1 MSRAMKRFAIF
12 TQNFYRQLD
21 RLAVNQHG
29 VAAVE
34 FALLLPLMLTL
45 YLGCVEV
52 SQGISADRKVTITT
66 RTAADL
72 VSQVATINNAGMADI
87 LNAASSVM
95 APYSTVGL
103 VVTVTSVSIDANG
116 NATVAWSDSLNGTP
130 TPQGSSVPVPAAL
143 AVPNTSIIL
152 SEVSYLYKPAIG
164 YMITGTLTLK
174 DKLFMAPRLA
184 SSITRTAT

>member
-1 MSRAMKRFAIF
+1 MKRFAMLA
-12 TQNFYRQLD
+12 QNFRQQLGL
-21 RLAVNQHG
+21 LAANQHG

-72 VSQVATINNAGMADI
+72 VSQVATINNAGMSDI

-95 APYSTVGL
+95 APYSTTGL
-103 VVTVTSVSIDANG
+103 VVTVTSVSIDATG
-116 NATVAWSDSLNGTP
+116 NATVAWSDSLNGTA
-130 TPQGSSVPVPAAL
+130 TPQGSSVAVPAAL

-152 SEVSYLYKPAIG
+152 AEVSYLYKPAIG